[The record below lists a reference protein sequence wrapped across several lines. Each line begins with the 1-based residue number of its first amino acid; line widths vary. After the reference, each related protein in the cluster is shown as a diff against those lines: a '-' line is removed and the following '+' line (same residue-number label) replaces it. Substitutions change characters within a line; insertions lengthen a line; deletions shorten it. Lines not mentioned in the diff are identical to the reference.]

1 MHPILGSW
9 FQVQLNEVMLG
20 LGNTKLQVPNH
31 NDDPPQ
37 LVLKDVVDSSLVWEG
52 WFLQNKI

>member
-9 FQVQLNEVMLG
+9 FQVQLSEVMLG
-20 LGNTKLQVPNH
+20 LGNTKLQVLNH

-37 LVLKDVVDSSLVWEG
+37 LVLKGVVDSSLVCEG
-52 WFLQNKI
+52 QFLRNKI